1 LEDSVARLDG
11 KVAII
16 TGGGRGLGRAI
27 AELFAAENAKV
38 AIAEISAD
46 TGEQA
51 ADAIN
56 SAGGEATFVELD
68 VTREQAWGAAVE
80 QVTEKLGPPDIL
92 VSNALTWVLPNAL
105 DCTVEEWNRVIDVV
119 LHGTFYGIRAVLPG
133 MLERGSGSIVSVASV
148 IGPAVSIPAHG
159 PYHAAKGGMVALT
172 RHIAATFGGQGIRA
186 NCLLPGPMY
195 TEGLEQ
201 SGFTGPAEEIAATF
215 PLGRIGNPS
224 EVAAG
229 ALFLASDEA
238 SYATGVSLPI
248 DGGQVII

>member
-1 LEDSVARLDG
+1 MARLDD

-16 TGGGRGLGRAI
+16 TGSGQGLGRAI
-27 AELFAAENAKV
+27 AELFAAEKAKV
-38 AIAEISAD
+38 AIAEISEE
-46 TGEQA
+46 TGQEA
-51 ADAIN
+51 AGAIT
-56 SAGGEATFVELD
+56 SAGGRAMFVQLD
-68 VTREQAWGAAVE
+68 VTDEGAWGGVVGRVADE
-80 QVTEKLGPPDIL
+80 LGPPDIL
-92 VSNALTWVLPNAL
+92 VSNALTWVLDNAL
-105 DCTVEEWNRVIDVV
+105 DCTTADWQRVIDVV
-119 LHGTFYGIRAVLPG
+119 LNGTFYGIRAVLPG

-172 RHIAATFGGQGIRA
+172 RHIAATFGSRGIRA

-195 TEGLEQ
+195 TEGLAQ
-201 SGFTGPAEEIAATF
+201 SGFTGPAEDIAATF
-215 PLGRIGNPS
+215 PLGRIGAPK

>member
-1 LEDSVARLDG
+1 VARLDG

-16 TGGGRGLGRAI
+16 TGSGRGLGRAI
-27 AELFAAENAKV
+27 GELFAAENAKV
-38 AIAEISAD
+38 AIAEISED
-46 TGEQA
+46 TGHEA
-51 ADAIN
+51 VDGIN
-56 SAGGEATFVELD
+56 AAGGTATFVQLD
-68 VTREQAWGAAVE
+68 VTKEPDWAGAVQ
-80 QVTEKLGPPDIL
+80 QVTDELGPPDIL

-105 DCTVEEWNRVIDVV
+105 DCTTEEWNRVIDVV

-133 MLERGSGSIVSVASV
+133 MIERGSGSIVSVASV

-172 RHIAATFGGQGIRA
+172 RHIAATFGAQGIRA

-195 TEGLEQ
+195 TEGLEL
-201 SGFTGPAEEIAATF
+201 SGLTGPAEEIASTF
-215 PLGRIGNPS
+215 PLGRIGNPK

-248 DGGQVII
+248 DGGQVIV

>member
-1 LEDSVARLDG
+1 VARLDG
-11 KVAII
+11 KVAMI
-16 TGGGRGLGRAI
+16 TGSGRGLGRAI

-38 AIAEISAD
+38 AIAEISGE
-46 TGEQA
+46 TGRQA
-51 ADAIN
+51 VEAIN
-56 SAGGEATFVELD
+56 SAGGAATFVQLD
-68 VTREQAWGAAVE
+68 VTKEQDWGAAVE
-80 QVTEKLGPPDIL
+80 RVTEELGPPDIL
-92 VSNALTWVLPNAL
+92 VSNALTWVLANAL
-105 DCTVEEWNRVIDVV
+105 DCTTEEWNRVIDVV
-119 LHGTFYGIRAVLPG
+119 LNGTFYGIRAVLPG

-172 RHIAATFGGQGIRA
+172 RHIAATYGAQGIRA

-195 TEGLEQ
+195 TEGLEL
-201 SGFTGPAEEIAATF
+201 SGFTGPAEEIASTF
-215 PLGRIGNPS
+215 PLGRIGDPK

-248 DGGQVII
+248 DGGQIII

>member
-1 LEDSVARLDG
+1 VARLDD

-38 AIAEISAD
+38 AIAEISD
-46 TGEQA
+46 ETGEA
-51 ADAIN
+51 TASAIN
-56 SAGGEATFVELD
+56 SAGGTARYIHLD
-68 VTREQAWGAAVE
+68 VTKEADWTAAVD
-80 QVTEKLGPPDIL
+80 QVSSEFGPADIL
-92 VSNALTWVLPNAL
+92 VSNALTWVLDNAL
-105 DCTVEEWNRVIDVV
+105 DVSTEDWQRVIDVV
-119 LHGTFYGIRAVLPG
+119 LNGTFYGIRAVLPD
-133 MLERGSGSIVSVASV
+133 MLERRKGSIVSVASV

-172 RHIAATFGGQGIRA
+172 RHIAATFGAQGIRA

-195 TEGLEQ
+195 TEGLES
-201 SGFTGPAEEIAATF
+201 SGFTDAAEGIASTF
-215 PLGRIGNPS
+215 PLGRIGKPE

-248 DGGQVII
+248 DGGQIIV